1 MATLLIGY
9 DIHDTRNDAYDEL
22 IKAIQSLGSWWH
34 HLETV
39 WIVRCDH
46 SPLEVRDH
54 LKKHIAEDDQ
64 LLVVDIS
71 GDAAEWWGVNDTG
84 SKWLREH
91 V

>member
-9 DIHDTRNDAYDEL
+9 DIHDTRSDAYDEL
-22 IKAIQSLGSWWH
+22 IKAIQSLGGWWH

-39 WIVRCDH
+39 WIVR
-46 SPLEVRDH
+46 SASTPIEVRDH
-54 LKKHIAEDDQ
+54 LKKYIAEDDQ

-71 GDAAEWWGVNDTG
+71 GDAVEWWGVNDTG
-84 SKWLREH
+84 SKWIREH